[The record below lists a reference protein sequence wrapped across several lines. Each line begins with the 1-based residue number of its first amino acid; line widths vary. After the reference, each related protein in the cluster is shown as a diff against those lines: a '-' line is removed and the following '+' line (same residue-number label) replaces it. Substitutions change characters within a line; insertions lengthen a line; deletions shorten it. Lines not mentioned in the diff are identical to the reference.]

1 MTGTTPR
8 GWRVDDQRD
17 YGSHLPVL
25 RALLAQI
32 QPHNVLEYGA
42 GLFSTPEF
50 LRRDELVRVISVEP
64 DEAWRSKVAKAC
76 SDPRLVLRPE
86 IHVDPA
92 FFDFIFIDNG
102 ECAADRLEVIR
113 HVLSRPEHPITVVH
127 DADVAEYAAAIKE
140 LAIYHTIVA
149 TDPPT
154 AVVWS

>member
-1 MTGTTPR
+1 
-8 GWRVDDQRD
+8 V
-17 YGSHLPVL
+17 PVL

-64 DEAWRSKVAKAC
+64 DPAWRSKVGSAC
-76 SDPRLVLRPE
+76 DDKRLVLRP
-86 IHVDPA
+86 ICTVDPA

-102 ECAADRLEVIR
+102 ENIEDRLAVIR
-113 HVLSRPEHPITVVH
+113 YVLDRPDHPVTVIH
-127 DADVAEYAAAIKE
+127 DADVPEYAAAIKE
-140 LAIYHTIVA
+140 LAIYHTIFA